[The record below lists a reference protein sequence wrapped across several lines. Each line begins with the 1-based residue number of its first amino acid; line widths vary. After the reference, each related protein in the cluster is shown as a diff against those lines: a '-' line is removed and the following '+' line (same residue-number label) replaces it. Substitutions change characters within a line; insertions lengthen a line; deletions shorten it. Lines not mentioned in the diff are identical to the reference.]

1 LTGVDSLAAK
11 LNNYTNKI
19 YQQNIPTK
27 SLASRGVV
35 ERVSEVKKVFALVRL
50 LRAGYADCCQRVMI
64 AAQLGASRDNA
75 TQKVT
80 ELSFHKPFFV
90 KGLFALVP
98 APIDRGIA
106 LALRTMKR
114 KLLAISNS
122 VERFTLPI
130 PL

>member
-1 LTGVDSLAAK
+1 
-11 LNNYTNKI
+11 
-19 YQQNIPTK
+19 
-27 SLASRGVV
+27 
-35 ERVSEVKKVFALVRL
+35 
-50 LRAGYADCCQRVMI
+50 MI

-106 LALRTMKR
+106 PALKTMKKKITCDFLFGGEGSR
-114 KLLAISNS
+114 C
-122 VERFTLPI
+122 RC

>member
-1 LTGVDSLAAK
+1 M
-11 LNNYTNKI
+11 
-19 YQQNIPTK
+19 
-27 SLASRGVV
+27 ASRGGV
-35 ERVSEVKKVFALVRL
+35 ERVSEVKKVFALVR
-50 LRAGYADCCQRVMI
+50 GYADCCQRVMI

-106 LALRTMKR
+106 PALKTMKR
-114 KLLAISNS
+114 KLLAISYS
-122 VERFTLPI
+122 VERFTLPM

>member
-1 LTGVDSLAAK
+1 MTGVDSLAAK
-11 LNNYTNKI
+11 LNNYITSKA
-19 YQQNIPTK
+19 
-27 SLASRGVV
+27 LASRGVV

-106 LALRTMKR
+106 PALKTMKR
-114 KLLAISNS
+114 KLLAISYS
-122 VERFTLPI
+122 VERFTLPM

>member
-1 LTGVDSLAAK
+1 M
-11 LNNYTNKI
+11 
-19 YQQNIPTK
+19 
-27 SLASRGVV
+27 
-35 ERVSEVKKVFALVRL
+35 SEVKKVFALVRL

-106 LALRTMKR
+106 PALKTMKR
-114 KLLAISNS
+114 KLLAISYS
-122 VERFTLPI
+122 VERFTLPM